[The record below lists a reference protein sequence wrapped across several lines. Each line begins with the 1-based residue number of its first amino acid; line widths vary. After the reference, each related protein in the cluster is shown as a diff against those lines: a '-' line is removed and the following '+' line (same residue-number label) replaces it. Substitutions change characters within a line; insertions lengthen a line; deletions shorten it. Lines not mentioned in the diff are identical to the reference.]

1 MTILALDQATKHT
14 GFAIFSE
21 GKLID
26 YGVLNADQDLP
37 IFARMNE
44 MRLMIAE
51 LVDNLCPDIV
61 VFEQVQYQQNQKVYS
76 QLSQLQG
83 FVMSALFQ
91 KDVPFYIVEPVV
103 WKSFA
108 GVKGKKRAEQK
119 ESTIALAKL
128 IYKVAVSE
136 DTADAIFIGHWAV
149 SNYKEKQV

>member
-1 MTILALDQATKHT
+1 M
-14 GFAIFSE
+14 E
-21 GKLID
+21 C
-26 YGVLNADQDLP
+26 GVLNADQELP

-44 MRLMIAE
+44 MRLHIGD
-51 LVDNLCPDIV
+51 LVEKVRPDIV

-83 FVMSALFQ
+83 FIMSILFQ
-91 KDVPFYIVEPVV
+91 KDIPFYIVEPVV

-108 GVKGKKRAEQK
+108 GVKGRKRAEQK

-136 DTADAIFIGHWAV
+136 DAADAIFIGHWAAH
-149 SNYKEKQV
+149 NYKEQL